1 MIRSGS
7 CELYLMFSDKG
18 LGKALPDRASVT
30 MLPRGRD
37 MYRCPGFEPTGDD
50 ARCHVTRALYRHD

>member
-1 MIRSGS
+1 
-7 CELYLMFSDKG
+7 MFSDKG